1 MTRLPNLFPYTK
13 AKEEQSKR
21 LTKGEKKSNQENN
34 ISKLWGPVRH
44 LNSNR
49 SIRARGLH
57 QQAREKGRRASEQ
70 PINKVLRLAHL
81 LITPLCR
88 SSKDSRSP
96 THAMGCS
103 AECSKVSSL
112 LFHGFESWLAGE
124 TNRGTDSGFVVTCLT
139 NSKARVMMTCL
150 QLFGRDDNNGLA

>member
-1 MTRLPNLFPYTK
+1 MTRLLNLFPYTK

-21 LTKGEKKSNQENN
+21 STKGKKKQLGGQ
-34 ISKLWGPVRH
+34 KPGPVRH
-44 LNSNR
+44 LNWNR

-124 TNRGTDSGFVVTCLT
+124 TNRGTDSGFVVTCLK

>member
-1 MTRLPNLFPYTK
+1 MTRLLNQFPYTK

-57 QQAREKGRRASEQ
+57 QQARGKGRRASEQ

-103 AECSKVSSL
+103 AECSKVSSSISWPLPCCKKKKDRFREKFL
-112 LFHGFESWLAGE
+112 LSGPSSESSTVQQE
-124 TNRGTDSGFVVTCLT
+124 IVE
-139 NSKARVMMTCL
+139 
-150 QLFGRDDNNGLA
+150 

>member
-1 MTRLPNLFPYTK
+1 MTRLLNLFPYTK

-21 LTKGEKKSNQENN
+21 STKGKKKQLGGQ
-34 ISKLWGPVRH
+34 KPGPVRH
-44 LNSNR
+44 LNWNR

-81 LITPLCR
+81 LITPLGR

-96 THAMGCS
+96 THAMECS
-103 AECSKVSSL
+103 AECSKVSSSI
-112 LFHGFESWLAGE
+112 SWPLPCCKKKKRQVQRE
-124 TNRGTDSGFVVTCLT
+124 IFTVWPIIRE
-139 NSKARVMMTCL
+139 
-150 QLFGRDDNNGLA
+150 